1 MYVYMYIGIFTG
13 PQRLVIARRLVD
25 FSKFL
30 QYIFAPI
37 AYPLAKML
45 DYLVRSNNKHEKGS

>member
-1 MYVYMYIGIFTG
+1 MYTGIFTG

-25 FSKFL
+25 FSKVL
-30 QYIFAPI
+30 QYFFAPI

-45 DYLVRSNNKHEKGS
+45 DYLVSSNSNDDNEM